1 MSYPLNDGSDFPTV
15 TQKMLYFKPNIFSLA
30 FYNKIGILRY
40 MAHLAIDYGKKYIGL
55 AVSDPDGVLAFPSGV
70 VANNDKTIDVIMDL
84 IKEKSIDVIVIGDSI
99 DEHGEKNH
107 IAKYATEFG
116 NEIKEK
122 SGLPVHYINES
133 FTSSHA
139 RFAFDDTKIK
149 GRIDAS
155 AAALILQRFLD
166 KQKQKHY

>member
-1 MSYPLNDGSDFPTV
+1 
-15 TQKMLYFKPNIFSLA
+15 
-30 FYNKIGILRY
+30 
-40 MAHLAIDYGKKYIGL
+40 MAHLAIDYGSKYIGL
-55 AVSDPDGVLAFPSGV
+55 AVSDPDGVLAFPVGV
-70 VANNDKTIDVIMDL
+70 VANNDKIIDTIMDL
-84 IKEKSIDVIVIGDSI
+84 IKEKSITNIVIGDSI
-99 DEHGEKNH
+99 DEHGNKNN

-116 NEIKEK
+116 NQIKEK

-139 RFAFDDTKIK
+139 RFMFDDTKIK

-166 KQKQKHY
+166 KQKQTTIDNFNI